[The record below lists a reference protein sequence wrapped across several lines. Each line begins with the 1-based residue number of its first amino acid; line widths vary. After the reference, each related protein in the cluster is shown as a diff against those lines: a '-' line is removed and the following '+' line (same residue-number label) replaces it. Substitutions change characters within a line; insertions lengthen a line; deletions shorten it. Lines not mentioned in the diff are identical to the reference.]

1 MKRLTTLL
9 LALTLAAALA
19 QPNDRGD
26 YEKNNWDGSNLAL
39 GEVRSPEMAGSLWK
53 VLAYT
58 KGHTEPNPDSR
69 VVHGFAP
76 GTILQADVG
85 RGGADEVLLNA
96 KDSQGSCWMRV
107 RDRKGNPLNCYV
119 RANKESI
126 EPVVSATPVAP
137 PAPASP
143 DPPETPVAP

>member
-1 MKRLTTLL
+1 MKRLTILF

-26 YEKNNWDGSNLAL
+26 YEQNNWDGSNLML
-39 GEVRSPEMAGSLWK
+39 GEARSPEMAGSLWK
-53 VLAYT
+53 VLVYT
-58 KGHTEPNPDSR
+58 RGHTEPNPDSR

-76 GTILQADVG
+76 GTFLQADVG

-96 KDSQGSCWMRV
+96 KDSQGNCWMRV

-119 RANKESI
+119 RANKELI
-126 EPVVSATPVAP
+126 EPVVSPTPVAP
-137 PAPASP
+137 ASPAAPASP
-143 DPPETPVAP
+143 EVP